1 MLLWLMILYSFFLTL
16 IILPVW
22 AVSIDG
28 IAIGTVTVT
37 QPFTVAWSPQSTPS
51 PSLAFYKIDIDD
63 LKQKILI
70 RGTINGLGDLTQ
82 DNKNFT
88 PLNIGQFDIVAN
100 VFFDSNSGTVPTPGI
115 SLVPKGL
122 GTTGILSIPT
132 QVETFTSPIPTST
145 GINPSEDSNNGPSTG
160 TIIGGSIG
168 AIAFLAGIVLLLLW
182 RRYRGRKSQNVESP
196 PVEEDMPSAGPSYHL
211 FGEPTPITGPTSSV
225 SPQAP
230 QSRRTASTRVL
241 SGDMREQDRETEIS
255 TLIAQI
261 EYLKTQLK
269 VERER
274 SPESP
279 PVDRQQLFIH
289 NQDSPP
295 QPQSHTP
302 PVLVPLRLDSPPPQS
317 ETQTPP
323 ILAPLRFNDPTP
335 TGTPPPRY
343 SRSGV
348 ARQLGRSHRSI
359 DNALLTMSREEIRE
373 QFDSIVQRLERI
385 EAEQAPP
392 GYFSTRTSQR

>member
-1 MLLWLMILYSFFLTL
+1 MT
-16 IILPVW
+16 
-22 AVSIDG
+22 
-28 IAIGTVTVT
+28 
-37 QPFTVAWSPQSTPS
+37 
-51 PSLAFYKIDIDD
+51 
-63 LKQKILI
+63 
-70 RGTINGLGDLTQ
+70 GL
-82 DNKNFT
+82 
-88 PLNIGQFDIVAN
+88 
-100 VFFDSNSGTVPTPGI
+100 
-115 SLVPKGL
+115 
-122 GTTGILSIPT
+122 
-132 QVETFTSPIPTST
+132 
-145 GINPSEDSNNGPSTG
+145 
-160 TIIGGSIG
+160 
-168 AIAFLAGIVLLLLW
+168 
-182 RRYRGRKSQNVESP
+182 
-196 PVEEDMPSAGPSYHL
+196 
-211 FGEPTPITGPTSSV
+211 TSSV

-230 QSRRTASTRVL
+230 QSSRTASTRVL
-241 SGDMREQDRETEIS
+241 SGDTRERDRETEIS

-269 VERER
+269 IERER
-274 SPESP
+274 SPDSP
-279 PVDRQQLFIH
+279 PNNRQQLFIH

-302 PVLVPLRLDSPPPQS
+302 PGLIPLRLSSPPLQS
-317 ETQTPP
+317 DPQTPP

-359 DNALLTMSREEIRE
+359 DNAFLTMSREEIRE